1 MARFA
6 RVVHPGFP
14 YHVTHVELNP
24 VRGGL
29 VERAADWPWPRARA
43 HAGGG
48 GDVLLAPGRPFP
60 GEVSDWSGWLVD
72 GLGDEEVY
80 ADLRRHTRT
89 GRPLREVGFV
99 ERLESLL
106 GRVLRPGKRGP
117 KPNDAADRSRK
128 RARKG

>member
-1 MARFA
+1 M
-6 RVVHPGFP
+6 
-14 YHVTHVELNP
+14 ELNP

-29 VERAADWPWPRARA
+29 VERAADWPRSSARA

-48 GDVLLAPGRPFP
+48 GGLLLALARPFP
-60 GEVSDWSGWLVD
+60 GGVEEWEDWSGWLVD

-89 GRPLREVGFV
+89 GRPPGEVGFV

-117 KPNDAADRSRK
+117 KPKDAADRSRI
-128 RARKG
+128 RARKC